1 MTFQIWAQ
9 QINEASGWLE
19 SAFVK
24 WQPVSGAQTYNVY
37 YTGQGLTDKKI
48 DDQLIRSYGS
58 YFRADI
64 PGLQA
69 GTYTIKVKPVISGV
83 EGTGTTTGNLTVT
96 AQDRNGFA
104 FAGGRVPGGY
114 KADGT
119 PKDNAVILYIT
130 QNTKNTVSATITGAT
145 TNPCVGLQNILM
157 QSKKDRK
164 PVHSFFV

>member
-1 MTFQIWAQ
+1 MKKNLLFLTLFLMTFQIWAQ

-37 YTGQGLTDKKI
+37 YTGQGQTDKKI

-69 GTYTIKVKPVISGV
+69 GTYTVKVQELQQVI
-83 EGTGTTTGNLTVT
+83 
-96 AQDRNGFA
+96 
-104 FAGGRVPGGY
+104 
-114 KADGT
+114 
-119 PKDNAVILYIT
+119 
-130 QNTKNTVSATITGAT
+130 
-145 TNPCVGLQNILM
+145 
-157 QSKKDRK
+157 
-164 PVHSFFV
+164 